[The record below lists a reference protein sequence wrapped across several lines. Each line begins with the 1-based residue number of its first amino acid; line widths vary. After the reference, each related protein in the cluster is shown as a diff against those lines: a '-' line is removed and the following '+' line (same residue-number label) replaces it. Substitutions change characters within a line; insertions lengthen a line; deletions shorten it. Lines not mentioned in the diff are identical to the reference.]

1 MIHYKQ
7 RQTAKDKNK
16 HDATMKTSILIVDD
30 ETLFRERLGRAFE
43 KREYV
48 VFLAAN
54 YEEAMQIIRREKPE
68 MAVVDMRMP
77 GKSGL
82 ELIKNG
88 LAEHPALQVVV
99 LTGYGSIATA
109 TEAVRLGAISY
120 LPKPADVDDILSA
133 FTHSTEL
140 DIPAKEEEFQA
151 PSLARLE
158 WEHINRVLHD
168 CKGNISAA
176 AKRLGLHRRTLQRK
190 LNKFPPDN

>member
-7 RQTAKDKNK
+7 RKP
-16 HDATMKTSILIVDD
+16 ATDRKLRETMTTSILLVDD
-30 ETLFRERLGRAFE
+30 EMLFRERLGRAFE
-43 KREYV
+43 KRKYV

-54 YEEAMQIIRREKPE
+54 YAEAMQIIRREKPE
-68 MAVVDMRMP
+68 MAIVDMRMP

-82 ELIKNG
+82 DLIKDG
-88 LAEHPALQVVV
+88 LAEHPGMQVVV

-109 TEAVRLGAISY
+109 TEAVRLGAVSY

-133 FTHSTEL
+133 FAHNTEL
-140 DIPAKEEEFQA
+140 NIPEQEEEFQA